1 MRTITSNPKQQRH
14 IEILTRLEAGVLEV
28 GTAAELL
35 GVGARQVRR
44 LRVMLGWQAV
54 RLPSSRLSRFVHCP
68 IRRSRGILTMSG
80 DPGPSLTTARQHP
93 ISCDARREG
102 IPTDGVTRNVGSKCS
117 PAERLG
123 EYCSSSGLDWW
134 AQAVSR
140 AAGRLWANS
149 RASSRRGFGGR
160 LAGGVDGAMRPRL
173 KRYPPW
179 RRRAASCPTTPQGPQ
194 ARCLPRA
201 PAGSPGGRAG
211 TGGR

>member
-80 DPGPSLTTARQHP
+80 DPGPSLTPAH
-93 ISCDARREG
+93 D
-102 IPTDGVTRNVGSKCS
+102 TRS
-117 PAERLG
+117 P
-123 EYCSSSGLDWW
+123 
-134 AQAVSR
+134 VMR
-140 AAGRLWANS
+140 AARVSPRTASPRIQAPSAPRLNGLGSTVLLQFWV
-149 RASSRRGFGGR
+149 GG
-160 LAGGVDGAMRPRL
+160 L
-173 KRYPPW
+173 KRYREQRGGSGQTQEHHP
-179 RRRAASCPTTPQGPQ
+179 GEGLEGG
-194 ARCLPRA
+194 LPVA
-201 PAGSPGGRAG
+201 WMGQ
-211 TGGR
+211 